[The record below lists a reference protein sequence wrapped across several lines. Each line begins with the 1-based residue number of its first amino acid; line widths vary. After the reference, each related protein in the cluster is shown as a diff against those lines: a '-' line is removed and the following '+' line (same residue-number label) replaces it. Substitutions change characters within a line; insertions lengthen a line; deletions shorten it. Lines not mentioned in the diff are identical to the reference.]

1 MTGKAWTLGE
11 WLSEWFEI
19 YKRPNLAAYSVRN
32 IEQMIRLHIPAPLK
46 RLPLSE
52 LTVYGVERELMPLGN
67 TRTGVYARQVLFS
80 ALSKAQRLGFVER
93 NIMEGVEKV
102 RYRKQRGTALSRGE
116 QAEFLRALEKSRYK
130 WLMLFYLHT
139 GVRRAEGLALRWED
153 IDQAGRLILIR
164 GTKTEGSF
172 RYIPLTEEV
181 AAILEGQRLQNKK
194 ERNAAKKRGKPHKAP
209 AAVVFPFGLEQT
221 SREFKRLCP
230 AHHLHDLRHTFITRC
245 AESGVNVTVCQQ
257 IVGHSTADMT
267 LNVYTH
273 VMDEFKRKELAK
285 FTINPTF

>member
-1 MTGKAWTLGE
+1 MNGQEWTLGAWLWE
-11 WLSEWFEI
+11 WYEI
-19 YKRPNLAAYSVRN
+19 YKRPTLAAYSVRN
-32 IEQMIRLHIPAPLK
+32 IEQMIRLHIPERLK

-52 LTVYGVERELMPLGN
+52 LTTYDVERELMKLGN

-80 ALSKAQRLGFVER
+80 AIAKAQRLGFVSR
-93 NIMEGVEKV
+93 NVMEGVEKI
-102 RYRKQRGTALSRGE
+102 RYKKQRGKALSLSE
-116 QAEFLRALEKSRYK
+116 QTEFLRALETSRYK

-139 GVRRAEGLALRWED
+139 GARRAEALALEWHDVDE
-153 IDQAGRLILIR
+153 AGRVILIR

-172 RYIPLTEEV
+172 RYIPLTDDV
-181 AAILEGQRLQNKK
+181 KAILEGQRRQNRKEARARKK
-194 ERNAAKKRGKPHKAP
+194 GKYHKAP
-209 AAVVFPFGLEQT
+209 ASIVFPFGLEQT

-285 FTINPTF
+285 FTINPKF